1 MAVLLRE
8 NGRQKRLQREK
19 KWRPLKSFISLKA
32 CKDLTNYP
40 VKEVTGLSKY
50 MQITVPV
57 VYKIFYNFS
66 LNLNMKTTDM

>member
-1 MAVLLRE
+1 MDGKKGCKA
-8 NGRQKRLQREK
+8 KK
-19 KWRPLKSFISLKA
+19 KWRLSKSFISLKA

-66 LNLNMKTTDM
+66 LNLNIKTTDM